1 MIITV
6 ASYKGGVG
14 KTTTAIHLAT
24 YLQRLAPTLLI
35 DGDIIRASTQWMQ
48 RSQGRGLPFK
58 VVDETQGIKAARDYI
73 NGHVVIDTEANPS
86 RVDFKAVAEGCD
98 LLVIPT
104 VAETTATD
112 GLIYTLKALRDIG
125 TARYKILINKVRP
138 KPNRDAQRLRAELAD
153 SGISAVFDTEIPNL
167 IAFDKASARG
177 IPVCDIKDDDNAQR
191 AWSAYEAAG
200 KEICNGRVQI
210 RRVKGAEAP
219 EGKGASRHR
228 PQGRAHHAQRA

>member
-14 KTTTAIHLAT
+14 KTTTAIHLAAF
-24 YLQRLAPTLLI
+24 LQKKAPTLLI

-48 RSQGRGLPFK
+48 RSEGKGLPFK
-58 VVDETQGIKAARDYI
+58 VVDETQGIKAAREYI

-104 VAETTATD
+104 IAETTATD

-125 TARYKILINKVRP
+125 SARYKILINKTRP
-138 KPNRDAQRLRAELAD
+138 KPNRDAEKLRAELHEN
-153 SGISAVFDTEIPNL
+153 GIDAVFSTDIPNL

-177 IPVCDIKDDDNAQR
+177 VAVCDVKDDDNASR
-191 AWSAYEAAG
+191 AWAAYQAAG
-200 KEICNGRVQI
+200 KEILDG
-210 RRVKGAEAP
+210 
-219 EGKGASRHR
+219 
-228 PQGRAHHAQRA
+228 